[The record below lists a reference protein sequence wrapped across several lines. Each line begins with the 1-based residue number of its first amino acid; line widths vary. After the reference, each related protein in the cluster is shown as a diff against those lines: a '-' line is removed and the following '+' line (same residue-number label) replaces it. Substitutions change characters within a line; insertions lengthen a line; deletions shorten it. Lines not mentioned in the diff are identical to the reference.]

1 MPRTKNKSKSSRP
14 RAEQIVS
21 GDDNGQD
28 QFENTPKTSS
38 MSRVDGTE
46 ESDQQ
51 SISRSRQQS
60 VSDIS
65 SIEGISEDNREIRE
79 GSLQAETELGLSAT
93 DRATSD
99 RVTKWVKSNY
109 EYEHEHNVPRSG
121 MYDHYKNQCDSQG
134 IEPVNSATFGKL
146 IRTVFPGIKTRRLGT
161 RGQSKYHY
169 CNIRL
174 RTDRHTASDFTEGPS
189 NLTEGPSNLT
199 EGPSDSLGQ
208 EDAGNPEDNGSQ
220 LVPVAETPDF
230 ESFDEPMSNITLPS
244 MDEASLLDN
253 IPESSQNV
261 RKSSTLPSMDEASLL
276 DNIPES
282 SQNVR
287 KSSTL
292 PSTSTQTAG
301 TRSTIP
307 SKRTYKGKTR
317 HQIFYQLSTSN
328 LSSISTDFSVDLPH
342 FSVPDLQHSQQ
353 QEGQDQPASFTKLYE
368 DHCRELLG
376 IVLSGK
382 SLQIDACIVLFY
394 QNMADDHFQMVKKVP
409 EIWDAIWRWDS
420 ILYDTIIVQAF
431 PTIDAPLS
439 QKVRRSL
446 LRFSRNVVDELDVY
460 LKGFP
465 QKLYQ
470 KKYEVAYIFAA
481 KLQRHL
487 SINEMAQTATAVL
500 KDAGHIRQMK
510 IDWQDMDIRS
520 VTDQGLWICD
530 CKSTFIEQI
539 LQSDIPQLLISGAKL
554 DAWMKW
560 IDKLME
566 MYMSRFSVRQAI
578 DCEHYI
584 IQAKQL
590 VMKWTFY
597 TSLVLRDLSLRNAR
611 SLAIFRI
618 ICVFFD
624 DFVLYLLEERIAQMN
639 LALVQSGRA
648 IIEANARVN
657 SLQGFTDPTEIFYNH
672 QQDYNPQARGSQ
684 PPSTHNEVP

>member
-253 IPESSQNV
+253 IPES
-261 RKSSTLPSMDEASLL
+261 
-276 DNIPES
+276 
-282 SQNVR
+282 
-287 KSSTL
+287 
-292 PSTSTQTAG
+292 
-301 TRSTIP
+301 